1 MLGVRIRLTRS
12 RLGRNASDARLRL
25 IRLGLKW
32 LPWCARLLLVLGRN
46 RRPLTLVGWLV
57 LYRLNVWDTGSWLDR
72 LGCHRSLLLRLLDCL
87 LVPLLQCLHLL
98 LLFMTPMDRLADR
111 AAYRT
116 PYVLTSVIVT
126 ENVTRTNAVR
136 DETFLVLTFCDMLPK
151 PFHACT
157 VGCYGTL
164 SIFMLTFGCM
174 AE

>member
-1 MLGVRIRLTRS
+1 M
-12 RLGRNASDARLRL
+12 
-25 IRLGLKW
+25 
-32 LPWCARLLLVLGRN
+32 
-46 RRPLTLVGWLV
+46 
-57 LYRLNVWDTGSWLDR
+57 
-72 LGCHRSLLLRLLDCL
+72 
-87 LVPLLQCLHLL
+87 PLLQCLHLL

-126 ENVTRTNAVR
+126 ENVTRTDAVR
-136 DETFLVLTFCDMLPK
+136 DETFLVFTFRDMLPK